1 LILLLIIFC
10 FLCIYLNFS
19 IEDDFVSWKE
29 KLWDS
34 VCSHFN
40 IEETGEE
47 SNIRQYKL
55 VDCSEILPER
65 VFTGEISRL
74 KSYENQRL

>member
-1 LILLLIIFC
+1 M
-10 FLCIYLNFS
+10 YFS

-29 KLWDS
+29 KLWEN
-34 VCSHFN
+34 VCTYYG

-47 SNIRQYKL
+47 NNIRQYKL
-55 VDCSEILPER
+55 VDCSNVSPER
-65 VFTGEISRL
+65 VFIGEISRL